1 MEIHRQDEF
10 GERDSLI
17 DSMFALEEKRQE
29 KKLLSYIPSFFT
41 TASLPFRNV
50 KSPVFVR
57 RGSNG
62 VTLRL
67 TAPRNVPFGKYGR
80 LLLSLLTTHAV
91 LSREKDCQVEIRY
104 EKLGDML
111 RELEL
116 PKSRGREIREQLE
129 CFRNATFS
137 FEQRV
142 VERVKASEVAQ
153 IYGEGE
159 APPKDVTVTTHSTGN
174 IRFTSGVQYREVD
187 DGSRSNKFGAFRI
200 VLSPEFASFCQT
212 HAVPIDYNV
221 YKAIDSAAGKDIYAW
236 LVYRNNAID
245 SPVFVPRSRLVEQFL
260 PLSPRAHPNQEAVNY
275 ARILEELKKIRERY
289 YPEVRYVVDPDG
301 KGITLCRSPT
311 PVISE
316 DVRYALITSDI

>member
-129 CFRNATFS
+129 CFRAAGYCGEVVVNA
-137 FEQRV
+137 E
-142 VERVKASEVAQ
+142 
-153 IYGEGE
+153 YGFQC
-159 APPKDVTVTTHSTGN
+159 H
-174 IRFTSGVQYREVD
+174 
-187 DGSRSNKFGAFRI
+187 
-200 VLSPEFASFCQT
+200 
-212 HAVPIDYNV
+212 PIDDIVIYSYYTAAFAYGVIHGIGSSFFLIYV
-221 YKAIDSAAGKDIYAW
+221 YSILILAKIMVDFYIYAKSG
-236 LVYRNNAID
+236 RNM
-245 SPVFVPRSRLVEQFL
+245 P
-260 PLSPRAHPNQEAVNY
+260 
-275 ARILEELKKIRERY
+275 K
-289 YPEVRYVVDPDG
+289 VV
-301 KGITLCRSPT
+301 K
-311 PVISE
+311 
-316 DVRYALITSDI
+316 